1 MLTNKQMII
10 LGVFCF
16 AIAALLM
23 GYNFEDIARLLPI
36 PPGETDAGKPD
47 GSD

>member
-10 LGVFCF
+10 IGVFCF
-16 AIAALLM
+16 AIAALIM

-36 PPGETDAGKPD
+36 LLGMG
-47 GSD
+47 